1 MNGLLISILTPIGA
15 FGIGI
20 ILAVIIIILT
30 KATQKDLE
38 EIKQRKRFLEEAEER
53 LKLRIERTRDAE
65 IRLLE
70 EKERLFNAQAK
81 NDAHMQLLN
90 MTSDKLNEPSD
101 SGAISLIKEDKG
113 DNNDSVTFDE
123 LERRLTQYIPG
134 EYTAEDE

>member
-1 MNGLLISILTPIGA
+1 MDEIISTLSVLGKVIFVAAFVFIIFYLLRTN
-15 FGIGI
+15 
-20 ILAVIIIILT
+20 
-30 KATQKDLE
+30 KQELE
-38 EIKQRKRFLEEAEER
+38 EIKQRKRFLEEVEEQLR
-53 LKLRIERTRDAE
+53 LRIERTRDAE

-90 MTSDKLNEPSD
+90 MTSDKLTKPSD
-101 SGAISLIKEDKG
+101 SGAINLIKEDKG

>member
-1 MNGLLISILTPIGA
+1 MNGLLISILTPLGA

-30 KATQKDLE
+30 KTTQKDLE

-53 LKLRIERTRDAE
+53 LRLRIERTRDAQ

-90 MTSDKLNEPSD
+90 MTSDKLTKPSD
-101 SGAISLIKEDKG
+101 GGAISLIKEDVD
-113 DNNDSVTFDE
+113 DNSDNVTFDE
-123 LERRLTQYIPG
+123 LERRLTQYVPG
-134 EYTAEDE
+134 EYTTEDE

>member
-38 EIKQRKRFLEEAEER
+38 EVKQRKRFLEEAEER

-90 MTSDKLNEPSD
+90 MTSDKLTKPSD